1 MKILLFT
8 TPGIVFPGVFSY
20 LRTKYPYMK
29 ALLTVLALAVFSV
42 SLSAQQVDSLRL
54 KDAHTV
60 TEKQMN
66 KGFVSSGLG
75 ALSGQSAGVTIT
87 SGANRAAMLS
97 AVRVRGTT
105 SLTGGNDPLVII
117 DGVTS
122 DLSTLG
128 TLYPGDIESFT
139 ILKDASETAQY
150 GSRGASG
157 VIQVVT
163 KKGQG
168 GQFRISYDGTAGFE
182 SVCKNLDMLSAAGFR
197 EWNRSMGYRFMDL
210 GYDSDMPASIL
221 RTGSVQNHHIAFS
234 GGTDDAHYRASIGL
248 QDHNTVV
255 RTNAYRNYSA
265 KLDIGQKAFGGRV
278 EVDLGIFGSLQ
289 SAAELHDMQHLFYSS
304 AAFNPTFPAGA
315 NADGSYSQI
324 PSASQINHPVSLLE
338 KSYNTENAHFNTH
351 VRTLLRLTDRLALTA
366 FGSYSVNFV
375 DLSHFFPTIVWSHG
389 EAYRESVKTKD
400 ILGNVS
406 LDYKWTRDRHD
417 LSLTALAEAQ
427 RTTTDGFHVTST
439 DFSTNVFGQAAL
451 QSGATLPW
459 EGAGSSWTD
468 PRMVSFLG
476 GATYGFAGKY
486 SLSVNARA
494 DASSKFGSR
503 HRWGFFPSASVSWN
517 AIKEPFFRDIAWLD
531 NLKFNAGYGY
541 SGNQDALG
549 PYNSMQ
555 LVMPDGIAYYEGAPL
570 TVYNIVRNANPDLRW
585 EVRTTA
591 NVGMEA
597 AFARNR
603 IVFTAEFYSSRT
615 RDMLYLYDVS
625 VPPFAFDKLMANL
638 GKMSN
643 RGLEFGLGL
652 TPVETRDAQLNL
664 KFNLSFQQNRLVS
677 LSGWYNDTYI
687 EAPSMSPIS
696 TLNGAG
702 FHGGYNDVVYQIVGE
717 PLGVFY
723 LPHCTGLV
731 PKGDGTYGY
740 GIADLDGDGEIN
752 VSDGH
757 DRYIAG
763 QATPKAMLGSNIS
776 FRYRHFDISCQVNGA
791 FGHKIYNGTSLTYMN
806 MASLPF
812 YNVLSE
818 APQRKISDQEVTDY
832 WLEKG
837 DYLNIDYVTV
847 GWNLPLFA
855 SLVRNI
861 RLSLSVNNLATLTA
875 YSGLTPM
882 INSFVVNG
890 TLGLDDKISFP
901 VYRTYTMAVSIQF

>member
-1 MKILLFT
+1 
-8 TPGIVFPGVFSY
+8 
-20 LRTKYPYMK
+20 
-29 ALLTVLALAVFSV
+29 
-42 SLSAQQVDSLRL
+42 
-54 KDAHTV
+54 
-60 TEKQMN
+60 
-66 KGFVSSGLG
+66 
-75 ALSGQSAGVTIT
+75 
-87 SGANRAAMLS
+87 
-97 AVRVRGTT
+97 
-105 SLTGGNDPLVII
+105 
-117 DGVTS
+117 
-122 DLSTLG
+122 
-128 TLYPGDIESFT
+128 
-139 ILKDASETAQY
+139 
-150 GSRGASG
+150 
-157 VIQVVT
+157 
-163 KKGQG
+163 
-168 GQFRISYDGTAGFE
+168 
-182 SVCKNLDMLSAAGFR
+182 
-197 EWNRSMGYRFMDL
+197 MGYRFMDL

-664 KFNLSFQQNRLVS
+664 NFNLSFQQSRLVS